1 MPVRT
6 VEIGGHVWEV
16 SPSGRVTPN
25 DRDEFSLVFAR
36 RDVSPA
42 EIRVTR
48 YSPIGARWREQS
60 RAELGPDDLARLFA
74 QSQPGIMSPERGYRA
89 GAIRVAIPAR
99 SPSDSWISTCIR
111 PRPTAPLPQL
121 MSSPPRT
128 RRDSAPS
135 P

>member
-36 RDVSPA
+36 RDVTPP

-48 YSPIGARWREQS
+48 YSPVGARWREQS
-60 RAELGPDDLARLFA
+60 LAELGSDDLARLFA
-74 QSQPGIMSPERGYRA
+74 QSQPGITSPERGYRA
-89 GAIRVAIPAR
+89 
-99 SPSDSWISTCIR
+99 
-111 PRPTAPLPQL
+111 
-121 MSSPPRT
+121 
-128 RRDSAPS
+128 
-135 P
+135 

>member
-36 RDVSPA
+36 RDITPH

-48 YSPIGARWREQS
+48 YSPVGARWREQS
-60 RAELGPDDLARLFA
+60 LAELDAADLARLFA
-74 QSQPGIMSPERGYRA
+74 QSQPGRMSPERGYRA
-89 GAIRVAIPAR
+89 
-99 SPSDSWISTCIR
+99 
-111 PRPTAPLPQL
+111 
-121 MSSPPRT
+121 
-128 RRDSAPS
+128 
-135 P
+135 

>member
-36 RDVSPA
+36 RDVTPP

-60 RAELGPDDLARLFA
+60 LAELGADDLARLVA
-74 QSQPGIMSPERGYRA
+74 QSPAGNTSPERGYRA
-89 GAIRVAIPAR
+89 
-99 SPSDSWISTCIR
+99 
-111 PRPTAPLPQL
+111 
-121 MSSPPRT
+121 
-128 RRDSAPS
+128 
-135 P
+135 

>member
-6 VEIGGHVWEV
+6 VEIAGHTWEV

-36 RDVSPA
+36 RDVTPH

-48 YSPIGARWREQS
+48 YSPVGARWREQS
-60 RAELGPDDLARLFA
+60 LAELNADDLARLFA

-89 GAIRVAIPAR
+89 
-99 SPSDSWISTCIR
+99 
-111 PRPTAPLPQL
+111 
-121 MSSPPRT
+121 
-128 RRDSAPS
+128 
-135 P
+135 